1 MIRLEIP
8 CYETSDDLP
17 VTNAS
22 ELVAETYSNLTAF
35 PNQDGDRVI
44 LSIGNYPSSYQT
56 CVDPDTAEAFAI
68 KILQAAH
75 IASKIRFNREEK
87 AA

>member
-22 ELVAETYSNLTAF
+22 EPVAETYTNLTAF

-68 KILQAAH
+68 KILQAAR